1 MAKLPVLSWKDIEK
15 VYLKLGYRYVK
26 QKGSHRSYVRD
37 DLPDLHL
44 AKIVQIIVQKEVR
57 DGTLRFAISKV
68 GLTREE
74 FLKLLNEK

>member
-1 MAKLPVLSWKDIEK
+1 
-15 VYLKLGYRYVK
+15 
-26 QKGSHRSYVRD
+26 
-37 DLPDLHL
+37 
-44 AKIVQIIVQKEVR
+44 VQKEVR